1 MVKSD
6 IFIQNLLEGK
16 SDDRIVF
23 FYILRLPFDWKNPYG
38 YVGAFI
44 VEYITGIYVL
54 GTMLTQT
61 SLIIGSYWLLISLA
75 KDISRGLYGINE
87 TKLKPLQLERDLI
100 NFMKLQ
106 SNAKRLG
113 KHLLL

>member
-1 MVKSD
+1 MTA
-6 IFIQNLLEGK
+6 L
-16 SDDRIVF
+16 F
-23 FYILRLPFDWKNPYG
+23 FYILRLPFDWKTPYG

-44 VEYITGIYVL
+44 IEYITGTYVL
-54 GTMLTQT
+54 GTMLSQT

-75 KDISRGLYGINE
+75 KDISR
-87 TKLKPLQLERDLI
+87 DLI
-100 NFMKLQ
+100 NFIKSQ